1 MARKA
6 GKRPKRRKLVDNPI
20 WSSLLFGGGKE
31 NLLEV
36 LALLPA
42 FEGLSKNE
50 LRIIERMLHQR
61 QYKKGEIVF
70 NEGEPGAGMY
80 IVKSGE
86 VGITRKMDNG
96 PELALA
102 LVKERGF
109 FGELALLD
117 EIPRSASAKAAAD
130 TVLFAFSKPSL
141 ESLCRRNP
149 RLGIKILSNLS
160 RLICRRLVLS
170 NDAMEQ
176 LQNRLGGKK
185 EEDKPREGLTTH
197 V

>member
-1 MARKA
+1 M
-6 GKRPKRRKLVDNPI
+6 DNPL
-20 WSSLLFGGGKE
+20 WSSFRFAGGKE
-31 NLLEV
+31 NILEV
-36 LALLPA
+36 LSLLPA
-42 FEGLSKNE
+42 FEGLSHNE
-50 LRIIERMLHQR
+50 LKIVERMMHQR
-61 QYKKGEIVF
+61 QYKKGETVF

-86 VGITRKMDNG
+86 VGITRKMDNSA
-96 PELALA
+96 ELALA
-102 LVKERGF
+102 LIKEHGF

-117 EIPRSASAKAAAD
+117 EIPRSASAKAVAD

-160 RLICRRLVLS
+160 RLICRRFVKS

-176 LQNRLGGKK
+176 LQNRLGGEKVEKK
-185 EEDKPREGLTTH
+185 PQEGLAAH

>member
-1 MARKA
+1 M
-6 GKRPKRRKLVDNPI
+6 DNPI
-20 WSSLLFGGGKE
+20 WSSLRFGGGKE
-31 NLLEV
+31 NLPER
-36 LALLPA
+36 LACLPA
-42 FEGLSKNE
+42 FEGLSQNE
-50 LRIIERMLHQR
+50 LRIVEQMLHQR
-61 QYKKGEIVF
+61 QYKKGETVF

-96 PELALA
+96 AELALA
-102 LVKERGF
+102 LVKECGF

-117 EIPRSASAKAAAD
+117 EIPRSASAKAVAD

-176 LQNRLGGKK
+176 FQNRLGGEK
-185 EEDKPREGLTTH
+185 EEEKPLEGLATH

>member
-1 MARKA
+1 MN
-6 GKRPKRRKLVDNPI
+6 NPI
-20 WSSLLFGGGKE
+20 WSSFHFARGAE
-31 NLLEV
+31 VLLEV
-36 LALLPA
+36 LACLPA
-42 FEGLSKNE
+42 FEGLSRNE
-50 LRIIERMLHQR
+50 LRLIERMLHQR

-96 PELALA
+96 AELALA
-102 LVKERGF
+102 LIKEHGF

-141 ESLCRRNP
+141 ESLCQRNP
-149 RLGIKILSNLS
+149 RLGIKILANLS
-160 RLICRRLVLS
+160 RLICRRLVKS

-176 LQNRLGGKK
+176 IQNRLGGER
-185 EEDKPREGLTTH
+185 EEKSPQEGPAGH
-197 V
+197 G

>member
-1 MARKA
+1 M
-6 GKRPKRRKLVDNPI
+6 DNPL
-20 WSSLLFGGGKE
+20 WSPFRFLGGRDNIPGLL
-31 NLLEV
+31 
-36 LALLPA
+36 ACIPA
-42 FEGLSKNE
+42 FDGFLKNE
-50 LRIIERMLHQR
+50 LRIVEQMLHQR
-61 QYKKGEIVF
+61 QYKKGETVF

-86 VGITRKMDNG
+86 VEITRKMGNG
-96 PELALA
+96 AELALA
-102 LVKERGF
+102 LVKEQGF

-117 EIPRSASAKAAAD
+117 EIPRSASARAVAD

-160 RLICRRLVLS
+160 RVICKRLVKS

-176 LQNRLGGKK
+176 LQDRLGKQDG
-185 EEDKPREGLTTH
+185 EDKSQESLTTH

>member
-1 MARKA
+1 M
-6 GKRPKRRKLVDNPI
+6 DNPI
-20 WSSLLFGGGKE
+20 WSSFRFAGGKE
-31 NLLEV
+31 NLPEV
-36 LALLPA
+36 LALIPA
-42 FEGLSKNE
+42 FEGLSHNE
-50 LRIIERMLHQR
+50 LKVIERMMHQR
-61 QYKKGEIVF
+61 QYKKGESVF

-80 IVKSGE
+80 IVKNGE

-96 PELALA
+96 SELALA
-102 LVKERGF
+102 LVKEHGF

-117 EIPRSASAKAAAD
+117 EIPRSASAKAVAD

-160 RLICRRLVLS
+160 RLICRRLVKS

-176 LQNRLGGKK
+176 LQNRLGGEK
-185 EEDKPREGLTTH
+185 EEEKPRESLATH

>member
-1 MARKA
+1 M
-6 GKRPKRRKLVDNPI
+6 DNPI
-20 WSSLLFGGGKE
+20 WSSFRFAGGKE
-31 NLLEV
+31 SLAEV
-36 LALLPA
+36 IGLIPA
-42 FEGLSKNE
+42 FEGLSHNE
-50 LRIIERMLHQR
+50 LKVIERMMHQR
-61 QYKKGEIVF
+61 QYKKGESVF

-80 IVKSGE
+80 IVKNGE

-96 PELALA
+96 AELALA
-102 LVKERGF
+102 LVKEHGF

-117 EIPRSASAKAAAD
+117 EIPRSASARAVAD

-160 RLICRRLVLS
+160 RLICRRLVKS

-176 LQNRLGGKK
+176 LQNRLGGDK
-185 EEDKPREGLTTH
+185 EEENPREGLATH

>member
-1 MARKA
+1 M
-6 GKRPKRRKLVDNPI
+6 DNPI
-20 WSSLLFGGGKE
+20 WSSLRFGGGKE
-31 NLLEV
+31 NLLE
-36 LALLPA
+36 LLTLLPA
-42 FEGLSKNE
+42 FEGLSQNE
-50 LRIIERMLHQR
+50 LKIIERMLHQR
-61 QYKKGEIVF
+61 QYKKGETVF

-86 VGITRKMDNG
+86 VAITRKMDNG
-96 PELALA
+96 AELALA

-117 EIPRSASAKAAAD
+117 EIPRSASAKATAD

-176 LQNRLGGKK
+176 LQNRLGGEKV
-185 EEDKPREGLTTH
+185 EEKPLEGLTTH